1 MTEHAPAVDAVSAV
15 DRSGDETATPPP
27 APLVPAVPLPPLA
40 TPLGMVVPPQPAT
53 GAAKANLSP
62 EAIARL
68 PNAQNEAIDLSFEE
82 EPKLRDWWLQ
92 VPSWMAS
99 MVVHLALVLV
109 LALVTTAQ
117 NISGLPGEFVVSAE
131 HADAAGS
138 SDELQSQMMEISEEL
153 QTAPS
158 LSPPQLSD
166 LPQAAP
172 LSEIMAP
179 LRAEMAKSDTD
190 PKLIGGG
197 TNLENVI
204 GAGIGGGTGN
214 SFELR
219 LNGTSRAAMVASGG
233 GTKHS
238 EQAVTLAL
246 KWLSEHQNYD
256 GSWTFQHQN
265 SPKCHGSC
273 GDPGHKDSK
282 IAATAMALLPFL
294 GNGHTH
300 NEGPYKRQIELGLRF
315 LVRSQRSDGGLN
327 DDGGTMYGHGLASIV
342 LCEAFG
348 MTRDQ
353 SLRRPA
359 QMAIDFIVEAQD
371 PAGGGWRYYVQQPG
385 DTSVVGW
392 QLMALK
398 SAQMAY
404 LRVPQQTMRK
414 AGYFLDSVQSDRG
427 AVYGYQGPER
437 GRPATTA
444 IGLLGRMYLGWKHEQ
459 QPLQRGVQILSAL
472 GPSTDRTALK
482 NNMYYNYYATQV
494 MHHYGGYPWQRWN
507 EVMREYLIKTQN
519 HRGHETGSWYFDVVT
534 DHFTAAGG
542 RLYCTALAAMTLEV
556 YYRYMP
562 LYREDSTKGAFT
574 RE

>member
-1 MTEHAPAVDAVSAV
+1 MTERAPAADAVSAV
-15 DRSGDETATPPP
+15 VPGAGESGGPPA

-40 TPLGMVVPPQPAT
+40 TPLGPIVPAQLAPGLTPT
-53 GAAKANLSP
+53 NLS
-62 EAIARL
+62 AVAVAGL
-68 PNAQNEAIDLSFEE
+68 ANAQNEVIDLSVQD
-82 EPKLRDWWLQ
+82 EPTWSDWWLQ

-99 MVVHLALVLV
+99 MVVHLALVLM

-117 NISGLPGEFVVSAE
+117 QMSGPGADFVVSAE
-131 HADAAGS
+131 HAEALGS
-138 SDELQSQMMEISEEL
+138 SEELQSQMMEISEEL
-153 QTAPS
+153 QTTPS
-158 LSPPQLSD
+158 LSAPEISA

-179 LRAEMAKSDTD
+179 LRAELAKSDGE

-197 TNLENVI
+197 TSLDNVI
-204 GAGIGGGTGN
+204 GAGIGGGDGN
-214 SFELR
+214 SFDLR
-219 LNGTSRAAMVASGG
+219 LKGSNRAAMVASGG
-233 GTKHS
+233 GTRQS

-246 KWLSEHQNYD
+246 KWLAEHQNYD
-256 GSWTFQHQN
+256 GSWTFQHQH
-265 SPKCHGSC
+265 SPKCHGTC
-273 GDPGHKDSK
+273 GDPGNVDSK

-300 NEGPYKRQIELGLRF
+300 DEGPYKRQIELGLRF
-315 LVRSQRSDGGLN
+315 LVRSQASNGGLH

-353 SLRRPA
+353 TLLQPA
-359 QMAIDFIVEAQD
+359 QKAINFIVEAQD
-371 PAGGGWRYYVQQPG
+371 PAGGGWRYMPRQPG

-404 LRVPQQTMRK
+404 LRVPPQTMRK
-414 AGYFLDSVQSDRG
+414 AGYFLDAVQSDRG

-459 QPLQRGVQILSAL
+459 QPLQRGVQILSVM
-472 GPSTDRTALK
+472 GPSTDRTAIK

-507 EVMREYLIKTQN
+507 EVMREYLIKAQD
-519 HRGHETGSWYFDVVT
+519 HQGHEAGSWHFDIVS
-534 DHFTAAGG
+534 DHFTTAGG

-562 LYREDSTKGAFT
+562 LYRDDSTKGTLT